1 VYVATDEIWRWRYGQ
16 GERYPERFW
25 VPLVRLLSR
34 EAIAQGDA
42 RAELVVAPNR
52 VVPGASTVVSLRIV
66 DDESAERAPSVV
78 PVEIRDL
85 SGAAVARVELTRD
98 GADASAMFSPERT
111 GRFVA
116 VADDPAFGRLEAT
129 FEVVRAD
136 DELRRGDTDHAA
148 LSDLSQRTG
157 GQVLNLESLRG
168 LAELLPLRARETD
181 ESVERTIWDT
191 WIALTTL
198 FVLLAIEWCGRR
210 LLRLV

>member
-1 VYVATDEIWRWRYGQ
+1 
-16 GERYPERFW
+16 
-25 VPLVRLLSR
+25 
-34 EAIAQGDA
+34 
-42 RAELVVAPNR
+42 
-52 VVPGASTVVSLRIV
+52 VVSLRIV

-181 ESVERTIWDT
+181 DSVERTIWDT

-198 FVLLAIEWCGRR
+198 LVLLAIEWCGRR